1 MTLPTH
7 SATTLPVQPSLSLAP
22 RIRSALFEIAMN
34 QPEQA
39 PRWTMWTI
47 TVLFSL
53 LVFWAIF
60 AKLDIVAVAEGR
72 LVPQTYVKI
81 VQPSTAGIVR
91 EILVKEG
98 DEVTQGQVL
107 ARLDPTENTADRTA
121 VTRELDIQ
129 KLQVRRIDAEL
140 ASQPLARQDSDDALL
155 FAQAEAQRKS
165 HRQAYLDSVDQ
176 HQAVKDRTIKELAA
190 ANEVLRKLERTMP
203 SYQRSAEAY
212 EKLAKQKMVGE
223 LQAEEMRRAA
233 IENQQDLQA
242 QHATVSSL
250 EATVTESKKSLAQL
264 KSAYESDLHTLR
276 MQAISQIS
284 QLEQQQTK
292 VQFQQSNLELKA
304 PQAGIVK
311 ELATTTIG
319 AVVQPGTVLVS
330 LVPKNEP
337 LLAEVMID
345 NQDIGFV
352 KPGQEVRLKLAAY
365 PFQRYGMVDGVVKTV
380 IADSQ
385 LQNSKQID
393 SQKINK
399 ENPNTNTESGVA
411 STMTFK
417 ATIELG
423 RQSLMV
429 NESSLPL
436 AAGMQLS
443 AEIIE
448 GKRTV
453 LQYLLSPVQRV
464 ASEAGMER

>member
-1 MTLPTH
+1 MTTEAI
-7 SATTLPVQPSLSLAP
+7 ATTPAAPQSIALAP
-22 RIRSALFEIAMN
+22 RIRSALFEIAMH
-34 QPEQA
+34 PPGQA

-47 TVLFSL
+47 TGLFTL
-53 LVFWAIF
+53 LVLWAIF
-60 AKLDIVAVAEGR
+60 AKLDIVAMAQGR

-98 DEVTQGQVL
+98 DEVAEGQVL

-121 VTRELDIQ
+121 VTRELAIQ
-129 KLQVRRIDAEL
+129 RLQVRRIDAEL
-140 ASQPLARQDSDDALL
+140 GNQPLARETIDDALL

-176 HQAVKDRTIKELAA
+176 HQAVKDRAIKELAA
-190 ANEVLRKLERTMP
+190 ANEVLRKLERTLP

-212 EKLAKQKMVGE
+212 EKLAAQKMVGE

-242 QHATVSSL
+242 QRATVSSL
-250 EATVTESKKSLAQL
+250 EATVTEANKTLAQL

-352 KPGQEVRLKLAAY
+352 KPGQQVRLKLAAY
-365 PFQRYGMVDGVVKTV
+365 PFQRYGMIDGTVKTV

-385 LQNSKQID
+385 AQD
-393 SQKINK
+393 SNQSASTQSDD
-399 ENPNTNTESGVA
+399 EDTESGVE

-417 ATIELG
+417 ATIELKH
-423 RQSLMV
+423 QSLIV
-429 NESSLPL
+429 NESPLPL

-443 AEIIE
+443 AEIVE

-464 ASEAGMER
+464 VSEAGMER